1 MKPRQWSTTTRA
13 VVIIVC
19 LVLVSIF
26 AYEIRPLI
34 TPLILAGLLAYTL
47 NLAVRLLT
55 RRTPLSRKWA
65 VNLVYFLLVAIIIAT
80 PSTLVPV
87 AVGQWQTLSTQLQTA
102 GQQLQQFI
110 DEPLV
115 IAGREFPMDQLF
127 TDFTAMTTDVSRAF
141 EGALAVVETTS
152 LNLIRLVI
160 IIVVG
165 YYLLMDWHGLERWLL
180 GLLPEVE
187 RADAS
192 RLFREIDRVWRAYMQ
207 GTLALMLIMAVLFI
221 IIGLAI
227 GLPGAIAVGI
237 VTGILSMIPEIGP
250 WIAGAIAVL
259 IAYFAGSNHLPISN
273 LWFAV
278 LVAGIYLVITQ
289 VKSIWLRPQVMGRF
303 MHLNT
308 GLVFI
313 AIIGAAM
320 LQGILAALIV
330 LPILATIGLTGR
342 YVRARLLDM
351 DPWPEDKPDAVMRDA
366 GADNS
371 NAESEADE
379 TPPTRLKSA

>member
-1 MKPRQWSTTTRA
+1 MKPRQWSMTTRA

-19 LVLVSIF
+19 LVLVSLF

-47 NLAVRLLT
+47 NLAVRFLT

-87 AVGQWQTLSTQLQTA
+87 VVSQWQTLSTQLQAA
-102 GQQLQQFI
+102 GQQLQEFI
-110 DEPLV
+110 DEPLLV
-115 IAGREFPMDQLF
+115 AGREFPLDQLF
-127 TDFTAMTTDVSRAF
+127 SDFTAMTTDVSRAF
-141 EGALAVVETTS
+141 AGALVVVETTS

-165 YYLLMDWHGLERWLL
+165 YYLLMDWHGLKRWLL
-180 GLLPEVE
+180 GILPEVE
-187 RADAS
+187 RDDAS
-192 RLFREIDRVWRAYMQ
+192 RLLGEIDRVWRAYMQ
-207 GTLALMLIMAVLFI
+207 GTLALMLIMAVVFI
-221 IIGLAI
+221 IIGVAI

-237 VTGILSMIPEIGP
+237 ITGFLSMIPEVGP

-259 IAYFAGSNHLPISN
+259 IAYIAGSNHLPISN

-289 VKSIWLRPQVMGRF
+289 VKSI
-303 MHLNT
+303 
-308 GLVFI
+308 
-313 AIIGAAM
+313 
-320 LQGILAALIV
+320 
-330 LPILATIGLTGR
+330 
-342 YVRARLLDM
+342 
-351 DPWPEDKPDAVMRDA
+351 
-366 GADNS
+366 
-371 NAESEADE
+371 
-379 TPPTRLKSA
+379 